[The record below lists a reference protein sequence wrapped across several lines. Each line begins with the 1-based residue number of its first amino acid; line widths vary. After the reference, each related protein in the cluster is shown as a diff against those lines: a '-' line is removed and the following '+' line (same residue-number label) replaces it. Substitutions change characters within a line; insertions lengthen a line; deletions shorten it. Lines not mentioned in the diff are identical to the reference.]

1 MPNYDLIELLKVVI
15 SIITLVEVVR
25 NNHKKD

>member
-1 MPNYDLIELLKVVI
+1 MSNNDLIELLIVVI
-15 SIITLVEVVR
+15 SMMTLVEVVR